1 MVLSSV
7 IRQPE
12 RRAMT
17 VHAIRYAVAGLLI
30 TIAFSACYWA
40 GAELLRVDPN
50 VALALVFVLFSII
63 SFVAHGRFSFA
74 GHGERDRPH
83 VRLTRFFIVNILGF
97 LANQFFVWLLVKKL
111 DGATWWPIIPFVFVT
126 PWLTFVLHRRWVYA

>member
-7 IRQPE
+7 LRPE
-12 RRAMT
+12 RR
-17 VHAIRYAVAGLLI
+17 VVVLHAVRYALAGLII
-30 TIAFSACYWA
+30 TLAFSACYWA
-40 GAELLRVDPN
+40 VADLLGLDPN
-50 VALALVFVLFSII
+50 LALALVFAVFSVI

-83 VRLTRFFIVNILGF
+83 VRLTRFLVVNILGF
-97 LANQFFVWLLVKKL
+97 LANQFFVWLLVKRL
-111 DGATWWPIIPFVFVT
+111 GGATWWPIVPFVFVT

>member
-1 MVLSSV
+1 M
-7 IRQPE
+7 
-12 RRAMT
+12 A
-17 VHAIRYAVAGLLI
+17 VHAIRYAVAGLVI
-30 TIAFSACYWA
+30 TVAFSVCYWA
-40 GAELLRVDPN
+40 VAELLRVDPN
-50 VALALVFVLFSII
+50 VALALVFVVFSVV

-97 LANQFFVWLLVKKL
+97 LANQFFVWLLVKRL
-111 DGATWWPIIPFVFVT
+111 GGATWWPIIPFVFVT

>member
-1 MVLSSV
+1 M
-7 IRQPE
+7 
-12 RRAMT
+12 A
-17 VHAIRYAVAGLLI
+17 VHAIRYAVAGLVI
-30 TIAFSACYWA
+30 TIAFSVCYWA
-40 GAELLRVDPN
+40 VAELLRVDPN
-50 VALALVFVLFSII
+50 VALALVFVVFSVV

-97 LANQFFVWLLVKKL
+97 LANQFFVWLLVKRL
-111 DGATWWPIIPFVFVT
+111 GGATWWPIIPFVFVT

>member
-7 IRQPE
+7 FRQPE
-12 RRAMT
+12 RRA
-17 VHAIRYAVAGLLI
+17 VAVQAFRYAFAGLAI
-30 TIAFSACYWA
+30 TVAFSACYWVV
-40 GAELLRVDPN
+40 AELLQVDAN
-50 VALALVFVLFSII
+50 LALALVFAVFSII

-83 VRLTRFFIVNILGF
+83 VRLVRFFIVNMLGF
-97 LANQFFVWLLVKKL
+97 LANQFFVWLLVKRL
-111 DGATWWPIIPFVFVT
+111 GGDTWWPIVAFVFVT

>member
-7 IRQPE
+7 FPQPE
-12 RRAMT
+12 QRAIALQA
-17 VHAIRYAVAGLLI
+17 VRYAVAGLLI

-40 GAELLRVDPN
+40 VAELLRVDPN
-50 VALALVFVLFSII
+50 LALALVFVLFSVI

-83 VRLTRFFIVNILGF
+83 VRMSRFFVVNILGF
-97 LANQFFVWLLVKKL
+97 LANQFFVWLLVKQM
-111 DGATWWPIIPFVFVT
+111 GGPNWWPIVPFILVT

>member
-1 MVLSSV
+1 M
-7 IRQPE
+7 
-12 RRAMT
+12 A
-17 VHAIRYAVAGLLI
+17 VHAIRYAFAGLVI

-40 GAELLRVDPN
+40 VAELLRVDAN
-50 VALALVFVLFSII
+50 VALALVFVVFSVI

-97 LANQFFVWLLVKKL
+97 LANQFFVWLLVKRL
-111 DGATWWPIIPFVFVT
+111 GGATWWPIIPFVFVT

>member
-7 IRQPE
+7 LRQPE
-12 RRAMT
+12 QRA
-17 VHAIRYAVAGLLI
+17 VVLQALRYAAVGLLI

-40 GAELLRVDPN
+40 VAELFGIDPN
-50 VALALVFVLFSII
+50 LALALVFVVFCII
-63 SFVAHGRFSFA
+63 SFVAHGRVSFA

-83 VRLTRFFIVNILGF
+83 VRLTRFFVVNILGF
-97 LANQFFVWLLVKKL
+97 LANQLFVWLLVKRL
-111 DGATWWPIIPFVFVT
+111 GGETWWPIIAFVFVT

>member
-7 IRQPE
+7 LRQPE
-12 RRAMT
+12 RRAMA
-17 VHAIRYAVAGLLI
+17 VHAIRYALAGLVI

-40 GAELLRVDPN
+40 VAELLRVDPN
-50 VALALVFVLFSII
+50 VALALVFVLFSVV

-97 LANQFFVWLLVKKL
+97 LANQFFVWLLVKRL
-111 DGATWWPIIPFVFVT
+111 GGATWWPIIPFVFVT

>member
-1 MVLSSV
+1 M
-7 IRQPE
+7 
-12 RRAMT
+12 A
-17 VHAIRYAVAGLLI
+17 VHAIRYAVAGLVI
-30 TIAFSACYWA
+30 TIAFSVCYWA
-40 GAELLRVDPN
+40 VAELLRVDPN
-50 VALALVFVLFSII
+50 LALALVFVVFSVV

-97 LANQFFVWLLVKKL
+97 LANQFFVWLLVKRL
-111 DGATWWPIIPFVFVT
+111 GGATWWPIIPFVFVT